1 MKNAMKKT
9 ILLCGNGLSGDIIST
24 IKSWGYNVLL
34 ISEFPDDRGV
44 EYADG
49 YIEANSKSVNDSI
62 VAADS
67 FFYNGK
73 KFDGVISLCWDSA
86 ISVAAIAAKYN
97 LFSISLESAKLSTYK
112 DLRSNAFNKSG
123 VPSPKYAICE
133 CKLDLYKNIKNFTYP
148 IIIKPASLSSSK
160 GVILIEKE
168 KDLDYGYEYAK
179 RFDKN
184 GPFILNEFIK
194 GSEHSTEGLMIDG
207 KLYLTAI
214 SDRIFDYEFFKPNFV
229 EVGDIMPTIL
239 DKTVQSEIYR
249 VTELAA
255 LSLGIYNGVVKG
267 DLIYN
272 PTIGVSVLELSAR
285 LGGPRFGTEMVPLS
299 NGTCILKAAIQQAL
313 GEIIDL
319 SLLTSKFSKG
329 MVNRSIF
336 PKPGYIKKISGID
349 KIKKEPGY
357 YDYKWWDSEL
367 KIGDVIDVP
376 ENGCGN
382 VGYMIVTGDTRSEA
396 LRNADNIERLIT
408 IETH

>member
-1 MKNAMKKT
+1 M
-9 ILLCGNGLSGDIIST
+9 
-24 IKSWGYNVLL
+24 
-34 ISEFPDDRGV
+34 
-44 EYADG
+44 
-49 YIEANSKSVNDSI
+49 
-62 VAADS
+62 
-67 FFYNGK
+67 
-73 KFDGVISLCWDSA
+73 
-86 ISVAAIAAKYN
+86 
-97 LFSISLESAKLSTYK
+97 FSISLESAKLSTYK

-349 KIKKEPGY
+349 KIKKEPVY
-357 YDYKWWDSEL
+357 
-367 KIGDVIDVP
+367 P
-376 ENGCGN
+376 GN
-382 VGYMIVTGDTRSEA
+382 
-396 LRNADNIERLIT
+396 
-408 IETH
+408 

>member
-1 MKNAMKKT
+1 MKKT

-349 KIKKEPGY
+349 KIKKEPVY
-357 YDYKWWDSEL
+357 
-367 KIGDVIDVP
+367 P
-376 ENGCGN
+376 GN
-382 VGYMIVTGDTRSEA
+382 
-396 LRNADNIERLIT
+396 
-408 IETH
+408 